1 MSPDVNT
8 EVASSNA
15 SDVKEQESS
24 TAEQDVKQES
34 KTDDQKI
41 VEAIGATGEE
51 SSEQATGEEKVEGQ
65 ENTQQVVEQEEK
77 GQEQE
82 VKHEEAIPYERFKET
97 LDKATNYETRV
108 KELEPQA
115 ERIKALDT
123 FCQQNGIQNQEFEQ
137 LLTYARLRRQNPE
150 QAYQLIKAEYE
161 QLAQLAGDRLPEDLQ
176 SRVAAGTL
184 DPEIA
189 KETAKLRM
197 AQRHQ
202 QWNQQGVQQ
211 QQAQL
216 QQQSLAGAVDQW
228 DFALRKRDTAFH
240 PKAPNAVDG
249 KYEFV
254 TMKLA
259 QLLRSK
265 PPQTMEQ
272 AVKLADQAYAEVNSF
287 YASVLPKPGV
297 RKAPLRST
305 NAASQN
311 ATGVIKN
318 EKDVLHAIMGN
329 LRPHQIKYS

>member
-1 MSPDVNT
+1 
-8 EVASSNA
+8 
-15 SDVKEQESS
+15 
-24 TAEQDVKQES
+24 
-34 KTDDQKI
+34 
-41 VEAIGATGEE
+41 
-51 SSEQATGEEKVEGQ
+51 
-65 ENTQQVVEQEEK
+65 
-77 GQEQE
+77 
-82 VKHEEAIPYERFKET
+82 
-97 LDKATNYETRV
+97 
-108 KELEPQA
+108 
-115 ERIKALDT
+115 
-123 FCQQNGIQNQEFEQ
+123 
-137 LLTYARLRRQNPE
+137 
-150 QAYQLIKAEYE
+150 
-161 QLAQLAGDRLPEDLQ
+161 
-176 SRVAAGTL
+176 L

-240 PKAPNAVDG
+240 PKAAPNAVDG

-259 QLLRSK
+259 QLMRSS

-272 AVKLADQAYAEVNSF
+272 AVKLADQAYTEVNSF
-287 YASVLPKPGV
+287 YASVLPKPTV

-318 EKDVLHAIMGN
+318 EKDVLRAIMGN